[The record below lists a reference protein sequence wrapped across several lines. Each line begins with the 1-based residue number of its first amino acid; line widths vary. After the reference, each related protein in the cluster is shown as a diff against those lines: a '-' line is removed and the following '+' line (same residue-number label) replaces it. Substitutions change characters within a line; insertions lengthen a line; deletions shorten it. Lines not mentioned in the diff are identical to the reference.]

1 MKPLRSSRAFRLG
14 SAFFLS
20 LSASSA
26 IAALPQS
33 ALYRTFERSLTNTKS
48 YSNRFAD
55 VDLSCTWTSP
65 SGVKTTFRGFFDGDG
80 KGGGSKSSGTV
91 WKLRFLPGETGTWK
105 YTWSWSDGSTG
116 GTDSFECVGT
126 GAGKGILRAYA
137 KNPHWF
143 AYNGTDPVY
152 LKSYYESGTGSL
164 AQTESWIFTNVY
176 QTLVDNGYNHLQ
188 VNWLLP
194 LCCEGAYYHDSDAP
208 AMSRDSVRLYKQG
221 QASSTMDLGLWK
233 LMEDHVRW
241 LEARNVGLHM
251 FVGFEG
257 GQNAGPA
264 WDQLSSTEKD
274 FYVKYVTARL
284 APYANIAGWNFS
296 WEVDGSRLDY
306 ELGLAQLLQ
315 KYDVF
320 NHLRTYEDET
330 PKTNEYGRSEYTF
343 AAVENHQ
350 IASTDKTVDRPL
362 WKEAWT
368 HHGAATGGYVT
379 GKPVFMTE
387 GNALWRRYWAI
398 KLSTTADDVRPA
410 AWAVATGGASFTW
423 CGHSQN
429 PLMVRG
435 VEGLPFFGDENPYKV
450 AAKAIDILTN
460 TMTQELVFH
469 RMTPQDGLLSSR
481 DTQKVWCLA
490 ESGSQYLVFSQGGAS
505 FSLSLAKGSYTNNV
519 WLDTKTGTTKTQAS
533 IEATAQ
539 KTVAFTPPDTKTD
552 WALLVRTAAALDI
565 RGSTR
570 SPSGGPIGK
579 IQRRAFYGLDGRPRG
594 ADASSLRPGV
604 YLLEE
609 IGTTGRNVRTWIQ
622 Q

>member
-1 MKPLRSSRAFRLG
+1 LG
-14 SAFFLS
+14 V
-20 LSASSA
+20 ASFQA
-26 IAALPQS
+26 VFAAMPQVGK
-33 ALYRTFERSLTNTKS
+33 YRTFEAPIANTKS
-48 YSNRFAD
+48 YPNKFAD
-55 VDLSCTWTSP
+55 VDLACSWISP
-65 SGVKTTFRGFFDGDG
+65 SGQKTSFRGFFDGDG
-80 KGGGSKSSGTV
+80 KGGGSKSSGTA
-91 WKLRFLPGETGTWK
+91 WKLRFLPGETGVWK
-105 YTWSWSDGSTG
+105 YSWTWSDGTAG
-116 GTDSFECVGT
+116 GTDSFECVSS

-137 KNPHWF
+137 KNPRWF

-164 AQTESWIFTNVY
+164 AQSKDWIFKNVY

-194 LCCEGAYYHDSDAP
+194 LCCEGAYYKDADAP
-208 AMSRDSVRLYKQG
+208 AMTRDSVRLYKEG
-221 QASSTMDLGLWK
+221 KASTTMDLGLWK

-241 LEARNVGLHM
+241 LDDKNVGLHM

-274 FYVKYVTARL
+274 FFVKYVTARL

-296 WEVDGSRLDY
+296 WEVDGSRTAY
-306 ELGLAQLLQ
+306 ELGLAQLVQ

-330 PKTNEYGRSEYTF
+330 PKTNEYARSEYTF
-343 AAVENHQ
+343 AAIENHE

-368 HHGAATGGYVT
+368 HHGAAKSGYVT

-435 VEGLPFFGDENPYKV
+435 AEGLPFFGDENPYKS
-450 AAKAIDILTN
+450 AAKAIDILTSV
-460 TMTQELVFH
+460 MTKELVFH
-469 RMTPQDGLLSSR
+469 RMTPQDGLLSGQ
-481 DTQKVWCLA
+481 DTTRVWCLA
-490 ESGSQYLVFSQGGAS
+490 EAGHQYLVFAGGGKS
-505 FSLSLAKGSYTNNV
+505 FKLNLAVGNYSDNV
-519 WLDTKTGTTKTQAS
+519 WLDAKTGSTKTQS
-533 IEATAQ
+533 VITQTTA

-552 WALLVRTAAALDI
+552 WVLLLREAGVSAIVRREDPPSL
-565 RGSTR
+565 TR
-570 SPSGGPIGK
+570 DRLPGVVRK
-579 IQRRAFYGLDGRPRG
+579 AFYGLDGRWKG
-594 ADASSLRPGV
+594 LDEQALGPGV

-609 IGTTGRNVRTWIQ
+609 SGWSGRRIRKWFKE
-622 Q
+622 